1 MSFMDKTYYQRMHTD
16 ESESEESSDMSEE
29 RDQTPSESPAASP
42 LAGLVS
48 RDRKTFDLIDE
59 DESGYVSLDELRA
72 FLQHLDASI
81 SEQQVRDTFDDL
93 DEDKNGLVSK
103 KEFLK
108 KDWNGILRSRET
120 FEEIDADQSGY
131 ISLDE
136 LHAFMKVIDPAV
148 TDKEVQ
154 QMFND
159 MDLNGSGLVTRREF
173 RRRSHPHA
181 PDTLWNGQRGHIL
194 RTKDTFEEID
204 ADQSGYITLDELR
217 DFIKASDPSATDEQ
231 VTRVFKD
238 LDRNGNKLVSK
249 SEFLRR
255 SHAHAPAFHGILR
268 RSKGTFL
275 EIDADQSGYISLD
288 ELLSFVKA
296 NDPSVTDEQV
306 KNIFNDMDRNGNG
319 WVSKSEFLHRHSHH
333 HQSSLLAALVLDP
346 KTFEEIDVDR
356 SGYLSL
362 DELRA
367 FLHTQDPSISEQQVR
382 DTFNDMDRSKNGLV
396 SRREFLRR
404 HYQHSQHND
413 DRRSSPLAPLTTYVG
428 PDSTRSIKKTQSSDR
443 IQSLLRSTSTNYQ
456 LDNDLVGETEWVREM
471 GHDVRKET
479 SHHLPQQSSHELT
492 SSPSRALK
500 KNIDDFLSEST
511 GGGADRCEGER
522 GGEHE
527 RGAGEKGN
535 GSEEELSPHVSTD
548 ASADLCAD
556 ASEDAEA
563 HLLAILEQANK
574 KRKALARRASVLGLT
589 RTVSAE
595 YAGLTRTV
603 SAVGSVSSVYSCTS
617 SMSAASS
624 YSYIFRKRQKVP
636 FSKVTHLLD
645 CQK

>member
-217 DFIKASDPSATDEQ
+217 DFIKATDPSATDEQ

-238 LDRNGNKLVSK
+238 LDRNGTKLVSK
-249 SEFLRR
+249 TEFLRR

-288 ELLSFVKA
+288 ELQAFVKA

-319 WVSKSEFLHRHSHH
+319 SVSKSEFLHRHAHH

-346 KTFEEIDVDR
+346 DTFEEIDVDR

-404 HYQHSQHND
+404 HYQHSQHNHD
-413 DRRSSPLAPLTTYVG
+413 SRSSPLAPLATYLG
-428 PDSTRSIKKTQSSDR
+428 QPDSTRSIKKTQSSDR
-443 IQSLLRSTSTNYQ
+443 IQSLLRSASTNYQ
-456 LDNDLVGETEWVREM
+456 LHNDLVGENDLVREM
-471 GHDVRKET
+471 GHDVRKEPW
-479 SHHLPQQSSHELT
+479 HDLPKQRSHELT
-492 SSPSRALK
+492 SSPSGALK
-500 KNIDDFLSEST
+500 KNIDDFPNEST

-522 GGEHE
+522 EGEHE
-527 RGAGEKGN
+527 RAAAEKGN
-535 GSEEELSPHVSTD
+535 GTEEELSADVHAQPS
-548 ASADLCAD
+548 AS

-563 HLLAILEQANK
+563 HLLAILEEANK
-574 KRKALARRASVLGLT
+574 NRKALARRASMLGLT

-595 YAGLTRTV
+595 NAGLTRTV

-617 SMSAASS
+617 SMSAATS
-624 YSYIFRKRQKVP
+624 YSYILRKRQKVP
-636 FSKVTHLLD
+636 FSKVTELLAAVIE
-645 CQK
+645 